1 MNYTQNTYLEMIDAA
16 LAQYIYPVN
25 DGQEL
30 VADAMRYSIQNGG
43 KRIRPML
50 TLEFCRVCGGNPKA
64 ALPFACAVE
73 MIHTYSLIHDDL
85 PCMDDDDLRR
95 GKPSCH
101 KQFGESYALLAGDGL
116 LTLAFE
122 TLTKAAEVA
131 PSDIVRAVRVLSD
144 LAGVNGMIGG
154 QVIDLLSE
162 EKQVDYDTLHC
173 IDKLKTGALI
183 KSAALLGCIAA
194 GVQDETTL
202 SAAKTYA
209 ENIGFAFQVVDD
221 ILDVTSDTTTLG
233 KPVGSDEKNAKSTF
247 VSLLGLEACKTLA
260 DKLTA
265 DAVQALS
272 AIPDNTEFL
281 ETLAN
286 QLAVRQK

>member
-1 MNYTQNTYLEMIDAA
+1 MTYTQNDYLKMIDSA
-16 LAQYIYPVN
+16 LAEYVYTVHS
-25 DGQEL
+25 GQDI

-50 TLEFCRVCGGNPKA
+50 TLEFCRVCGGDPQT

-85 PCMDDDDLRR
+85 PCMDNDDLRR

-122 TLTKAAEVA
+122 TLTKAKGI
-131 PSDIVRAVRVLSD
+131 PPQDIVRAVQILSD
-144 LAGVNGMIGG
+144 FAGVNGMIGG

-162 EKQVDYDTLHC
+162 EKQVDYETLQC

-183 KSAALLGCIAA
+183 KSAVLLGCIAA
-194 GVQDETTL
+194 GVQDESIL
-202 SAAKTYA
+202 SAAGTYA

-221 ILDVTSDTTTLG
+221 ILDITSDTDTLG
-233 KPVGSDEKNAKSTF
+233 KPVGSDAKNAKSTF
-247 VSLLGLEACKTLA
+247 VSLLGLEECKL
-260 DKLTA
+260 LTNRLTEN
-265 DAVQALS
+265 AVQALKVL
-272 AIPDNTEFL
+272 PNDTEFL
-281 ETLAN
+281 EMLAN
-286 QLAVRQK
+286 QLAVRRK